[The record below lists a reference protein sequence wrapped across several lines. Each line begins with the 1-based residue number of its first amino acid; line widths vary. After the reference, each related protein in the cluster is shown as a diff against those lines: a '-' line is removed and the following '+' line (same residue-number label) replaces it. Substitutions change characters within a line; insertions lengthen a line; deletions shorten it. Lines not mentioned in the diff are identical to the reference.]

1 MGYVKEADM
10 EEVWLVVADTYKGAS
25 ILDEQIK
32 GTKEDAQEFVKAKGN
47 ITFLEERSTP
57 LREVYEQKVDG
68 DTREFYVVP
77 IYRHRSYN
85 SEESQQ
91 RRSGLIK
98 DTQ

>member
-10 EEVWLVVADTYKGAS
+10 EEVWVVVADTYKGAS
-25 ILDEQIK
+25 ILDEQVK

-57 LREVYEQKVDG
+57 LGEVYEQKVDG
-68 DTREFYVVP
+68 GTREFYVVP
-77 IYRHRSYN
+77 IYRQRSYN
-85 SEESQQ
+85 SEESRQ
-91 RRSGLIK
+91 RRSGLTK